1 MGFIIAICV
10 ILFLGCAF
18 EAVLL
23 LKDRGIVAEYVYK
36 AKEMIATDGW
46 RCTIKRVFEIIL
58 GKTAGVR
65 HLPTGKMEK
74 EDGTLEIAVY
84 PTGGMG
90 DYIISSKIL
99 DELMMY
105 APCRVTVF
113 CEKPFFGNAIY
124 GKRPDVVVKEYAG
137 FEIERNKYDL
147 ALMVEHFIH
156 VLNMDDSRVEQIA
169 PELYRRM
176 NYIRENWNELY
187 IRIPEQCFRERIRF
201 ERCRVLGLDRWT
213 ELRMG
218 QAFEIADKRTG
229 ISLDMA
235 EKEKFRQLDLI
246 PGQYITLNRGADSM
260 RANQEQL
267 KVWPVEHYAELIQ
280 KIKETFAGLQI
291 VQLGGKESEPLPG
304 VDTAILGE
312 SFELTK
318 WIIKKSRCH
327 IDCEGGLVHLAVQM
341 STPAVVVFGPTP
353 LHMYGYEQNF
363 NLVDEQCNNCMGTH
377 EDWAYRCYRGLEPKH
392 RCMANVTP
400 ERVLDA
406 CRQVVEQTART
417 RKRLKKQEACNA
429 VMAGKVALINELD
442 VAAYGIDPDNSEIV
456 VFSNRPDGRDEKVNC
471 YKKQMEYRYSM
482 PENLAY
488 DSDAFD
494 TVILGAYEDRE
505 EALAEAV
512 RIVRTGGTVIVEG
525 NRYEAILE

>member
-36 AKEMIATDGW
+36 AKEMIASDGW
-46 RCTIKRVFEIIL
+46 RCTIKRAFEVIL
-58 GKTAGVR
+58 GKMAGVR
-65 HLPTGKMEK
+65 SLPSGKMKK
-74 EDGTLEIAVY
+74 EDGILEIAVY

-113 CEKPFFGNAIY
+113 CEKPFFGEAIY
-124 GKRPDVVVKEYAG
+124 GKRPDVLVKEYAG

-156 VLNMDDSRVEQIA
+156 VLNMDDSRLGQIA

-176 NYIRENWNELY
+176 NDIRENWNELN

-229 ISLDMA
+229 ISLDMD

-246 PGQYITLNRGADSM
+246 PGQYITINRGADSM

-267 KVWPVEHYAELIQ
+267 KVWPVEHYVELIQ
-280 KIKETFAGLQI
+280 KIKDKFAGLQI

-304 VDTAILGE
+304 VDIAILGE

-341 STPAVVVFGPTP
+341 STTAVVIFGPTP
-353 LHMYGYEQNF
+353 LHMYGYEQNV
-363 NLVDEQCNNCMGTH
+363 NLLDRQCNNCMGTH
-377 EDWAYRCYRGLEPKH
+377 EDWAYCCYRGLEQEH
-392 RCMANVTP
+392 RCMARVTP
-400 ERVLDA
+400 EQVLDA
-406 CRQVVEQTART
+406 CRKILEETVAKT
-417 RKRLKKQEACNA
+417 KRLKKLEMQNTAWTGKIALVNA
-429 VMAGKVALINELD
+429 VNTAIP
-442 VAAYGIDPDNSEIV
+442 GIDTENSEIV
-456 VFSNRPDGRDEKVNC
+456 IFSSREDERDEKVKC
-471 YKKQMEYRYSM
+471 YEKHMEYRYSM

-494 TVILGAYEDRE
+494 MVIIGDYEDRE
-505 EALAEAV
+505 EALAEAM
-512 RIVRTGGTVIVEG
+512 RIVRTGGTVIAEG
-525 NRYEAILE
+525 IRYEAILE